1 MSTLPRDSADDL
13 QQAVELAFDHAVA
26 TDADRTDKFWKCPAG
41 KRLRVDS
48 VQYINVTGLAEASA
62 NAALLSVNNGATVIA
77 SWDTD
82 SDLSATDV
90 SIPADAFIDFNMAAD
105 DEDRIVEE
113 GDVLSFVINE
123 SGTTTVPAGRV
134 IVHGRYV

>member
-26 TDADRTDKFWKCPAG
+26 TDADRTDKFWKCPTG

-48 VQYINVTGLAEASA
+48 VQYINVTGLAEHAA
-62 NAALLSVNNGATVIA
+62 NFAVLSVNNGATVIA
-77 SWDTD
+77 SKSTD
-82 SDLSATDV
+82 SAA
-90 SIPADAFIDFNMAAD
+90 PADASIAADTFVDFTMAAAD
-105 DEDRIVEE
+105 ADRIVEGGE
-113 GDVLSFVINE
+113 VLSFKIDE